1 MFLGAYP
8 LVLNSCENINK
19 TFFVN
24 DDALVYMKV
33 QHLLV
38 VVDICTQPTP
48 WATTVAP
55 NHAITI
61 PDLREHSNI
70 IWSYM
75 IIWSCMMEIIW
86 SYDGASP
93 SCFFV
98 VVEIEA
104 CVDGSWLARCAGCP
118 AKSIQTS
125 AKPIPAYQHTC
136 LLLLL
141 GERAPVLSWKKS
153 GQANQHL
160 LCPSQGTKQWC
171 NLRFNIYFLG
181 EHLGS
186 AGLQR
191 ELIHANP
198 TRSGRFPE
206 RFCIFWLAQVTT
218 PCNFSR
224 SSTFKVPLQLQDPLK
239 KNQFIEQNAPWHQR
253 LSIVN
258 VFGQYLQF
266 LKSSWGWDEDELEM
280 LMHLN
285 RRKCGAY

>member
-1 MFLGAYP
+1 MGY
-8 LVLNSCENINK
+8 NSRSKSRHHHPRSKRTLEYHMIIH
-19 TFFVN
+19 
-24 DDALVYMKV
+24 D
-33 QHLLV
+33 HLIMY
-38 VVDICTQPTP
+38 DGD
-48 WATTVAP
+48 
-55 NHAITI
+55 H
-61 PDLREHSNI
+61 
-70 IWSYM
+70 M
-75 IIWSCMMEIIW
+75 IIWWSVPILFFCCCWNRGMCGWLMVGQVCWMPRKKHPNVCQTNSC
-86 SYDGASP
+86 
-93 SCFFV
+93 
-98 VVEIEA
+98 
-104 CVDGSWLARCAGCP
+104 
-118 AKSIQTS
+118 
-125 AKPIPAYQHTC
+125 YQHTC

-153 GQANQHL
+153 GQANQYL

-198 TRSGRFPE
+198 TRSERFPE

>member
-1 MFLGAYP
+1 M
-8 LVLNSCENINK
+8 
-19 TFFVN
+19 
-24 DDALVYMKV
+24 M
-33 QHLLV
+33 
-38 VVDICTQPTP
+38 
-48 WATTVAP
+48 
-55 NHAITI
+55 
-61 PDLREHSNI
+61 
-70 IWSYM
+70 M

-104 CVDGSWLARCAGCP
+104 CVDGLWLARCAGCP

-136 LLLLL
+136 LLLLLLLL

-224 SSTFKVPLQLQDPLK
+224 SNTFKVPLQLQDPLK
-239 KNQFIEQNAPWHQR
+239 KNQFIEQNALRHQR
-253 LSIVN
+253 LSMSLDSICN
-258 VFGQYLQF
+258 
-266 LKSSWGWDEDELEM
+266 SWNPLEDEM
-280 LMHLN
+280 RMW
-285 RRKCGAY
+285 